1 MIESGTGESRAS
13 ESINGDEDSRSSRMN
28 DPAWGFNRGS
38 EGRVGVADTE
48 VIDKVDTG
56 DGVVKIVQALG
67 VGIGTARIVEV
78 WVEATGEATEY
89 DTEVDDTEIRE
100 TGTEFS
106 SARVFCGGQ

>member
-13 ESINGDEDSRSSRMN
+13 ESIIGDEDSWVSGMN
-28 DPAWGFNRGS
+28 DPACGFNRGS
-38 EGRVGVADTE
+38 EGSVGVDDTE
-48 VIDKVDTG
+48 LIDEVDTG
-56 DGVVKIVQALG
+56 GGVVKTVQTLG